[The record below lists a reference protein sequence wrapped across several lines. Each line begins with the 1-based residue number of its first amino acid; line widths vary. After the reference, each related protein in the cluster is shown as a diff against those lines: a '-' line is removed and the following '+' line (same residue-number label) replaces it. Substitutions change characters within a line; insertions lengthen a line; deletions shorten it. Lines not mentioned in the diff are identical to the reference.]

1 MKPDLF
7 VVGPIYPPA
16 LKIIDDTY
24 TTHKLWLA
32 ADKDAFI
39 SSVADRC
46 VVAATSG
53 TNGMRAALMDKLPKL
68 KLIAHFGVGVDSLD
82 TDAAKSRGITI
93 TNTPD
98 VLTEEVAD
106 LTLALLLAT
115 MRRVCQGDR
124 YVRSGQWPVKGPMPL
139 TDSLQGKTVGIMGMG
154 RIGKAIARR
163 CEAFHLKIAYQ
174 GPNRKPDLSWAY
186 YADPV
191 ALAKDVDIIICAF
204 PGGDSTKGLVSRAVI
219 EALGPQGILVNI
231 ARGSVVDEDALVE
244 ALASGKLG
252 GAGLDVFVHEPKVPE
267 ALFKLDN
274 VVLLPHVG
282 SATHPTRMAMG
293 QLQID
298 NLAAWFAGKP
308 LLTPY

>member
-16 LKIIDDTY
+16 MKIIDDTY
-24 TTHKLWLA
+24 TTHKLWPA
-32 ADKDAFI
+32 PDKDAFI
-39 SSVADRC
+39 ASVADRC
-46 VVAATSG
+46 IAAATSG
-53 TNGMRAALMDKLPKL
+53 TNGMRAPMMDKLPKL

-82 TDAAKSRGITI
+82 VDAARARGIAI

-163 CEAFHLKIAYQ
+163 CEAFNLKIAYQ
-174 GPNRKPDLSWAY
+174 GPNRKPDLAWPY

-191 ALAKDVDIIICAF
+191 ALAKDADIVIAAF

-219 EALGPQGILVNI
+219 EALGPKGILVNI

-244 ALASGKLG
+244 ALVNGKLG

-267 ALFKLDN
+267 ALFALDN

-282 SATHPTRMAMG
+282 SATHLTRMAMG

-298 NLAAWFAGKP
+298 NLAAFFAGKP
-308 LLTPY
+308 LKTPY

>member
-32 ADKDAFI
+32 PDKDAFI
-39 SSVADRC
+39 ASVADRC
-46 VVAATSG
+46 IAAATSG
-53 TNGMRAALMDKLPKL
+53 TNGMRAPMIAKLPKL

-82 TDAAKSRGITI
+82 VDAAKARGITV

-106 LTLALLLAT
+106 LTLGLLLAT
-115 MRRVCQGDR
+115 MRRLGAAER
-124 YVRSGQWPVKGPMPL
+124 HVRSGQWRAKGPMPL

-163 CEAFHLKIAYQ
+163 CEAFNLKIAYQ
-174 GPNRKPDLSWAY
+174 GPNRKPDLAWPY

-191 ALAKDVDIIICAF
+191 ALARDCDIIIAAF
-204 PGGDSTKGLVSRAVI
+204 PGGDSTNGLVSRAVI
-219 EALGPQGILVNI
+219 EALGPQGILINI
-231 ARGSVVDEDALVE
+231 ARGSVVDEEALVE
-244 ALASGKLG
+244 ALVSGKLG

-267 ALFKLDN
+267 ALFALDN

-298 NLAAWFAGKP
+298 NLAAFFAGKP
-308 LLTPY
+308 LKTPV

>member
-32 ADKDAFI
+32 PDKDAFI
-39 SSVADRC
+39 ASVADRC
-46 VVAATSG
+46 IAAATSG
-53 TNGMRAALMDKLPKL
+53 TNGMREPMMAKLPKL

-82 TDAAKSRGITI
+82 VDAAKARGIAV

-106 LTLALLLAT
+106 LTLGLLLAT
-115 MRRVCQGDR
+115 MRRLCQGDR
-124 YVRSGQWPVKGPMPL
+124 WVRAGQWTAKGPMPL

-163 CEAFHLKIAYQ
+163 CEAFNLKIAYQ
-174 GPNRKPDLSWAY
+174 GPNRKPDLAWPY

-191 ALAKDVDIIICAF
+191 ALAKDCDILIAAF
-204 PGGDSTKGLVSRAVI
+204 PGGDSTKSLVSRAVI
-219 EALGPQGILVNI
+219 EALGPQGILINI

-244 ALASGKLG
+244 ALVNGKLG
-252 GAGLDVFVHEPKVPE
+252 GAGLDVFLHEPKVPE
-267 ALFKLDN
+267 ALLKLDN

-298 NLAAWFAGKP
+298 NLAAFFAGKP
-308 LLTPY
+308 LKTPC